1 MNSLLKSMIASI
13 SSMCILFTCGNV
25 ITSSADESVSSSV
38 DVDSIYQSLSNEEIT
53 DLKAQG
59 RCSTAYGEFLNE
71 LPNNYTP
78 MFSAIE
84 ESAEYVYPEDYAG
97 TYYNQYDDNKM
108 TLYLTNFDNLN
119 YYQTFFD
126 SDICHFELVEYSY
139 NDLTTLFDYLS
150 YSMVELD
157 LNTVS
162 IDELNNCVKVGI
174 NEDMSNKDII
184 DYVESLGYD
193 IGMVTF
199 EYNVREETIVENVIT
214 DDIKIDLNNQT
225 YTTSANT
232 SYSANSGSIIFSYD
246 EDLTNFT
253 GTIVPNSWATIGYN
267 AYNSS
272 TNQYGIVTAGH
283 FLSNN
288 TDNYLYNEDGILINK
303 NQNGCIYYNDSNVD
317 AAFIPANSGNKLI
330 PSLYIENYLTGDIYI
345 LQKEQSTLSPAM
357 VNMTVY
363 SFGVTTGMQKGTISD
378 MTASFSVAE
387 SGITISNC
395 IEVDFTI
402 QPGDSGGPL
411 AFYTIQDTPRMAV
424 MGICKGYSYYGSTSY
439 FVKVNTIN
447 KYLGVTMYS
456 YDYTN

>member
-1 MNSLLKSMIASI
+1 
-13 SSMCILFTCGNV
+13 
-25 ITSSADESVSSSV
+25 
-38 DVDSIYQSLSNEEIT
+38 
-53 DLKAQG
+53 
-59 RCSTAYGEFLNE
+59 
-71 LPNNYTP
+71 

-174 NEDMSNKDII
+174 NEDMSNKDIV

-199 EYNVREETIVENVIT
+199 EYNVREEFTECANAYGGDMLFT
-214 DDIKIDLNNQT
+214 YNQLL
-225 YTTSANT
+225 SEG
-232 SYSANSGSIIFSYD
+232 SYSI
-246 EDLTNFT
+246 T
-253 GTIVPNSWATIGYN
+253 PNAAATVGYN
-267 AYNSS
+267 AYNPT

-283 FLSNN
+283 LLNSNTSN
-288 TDNYLYNEDGILINK
+288 YMYVNDNNSNANLINS
-303 NQNGCIYYNDSNVD
+303 NHSGLICQDDVTVDALFIPFNSNFVPSIYIRNFLDSN
-317 AAFIPANSGNKLI
+317 S
-330 PSLYIENYLTGDIYI
+330 SIYT
-345 LQKEQSTLSPAM
+345 LKKEQYITSPSM

-363 SFGVTTGMQKGTISD
+363 SFGITTGIQQGK
-378 MTASFSVAE
+378 MTATSKSVKFSDDDY
-387 SGITISNC
+387 
-395 IEVDFTI
+395 EVINFIQTSI
-402 QPGDSGGPL
+402 VTQPGDSGGPL
-411 AFYTIQDTPRMAV
+411 VFFISESLNQV
-424 MGICKGYSYYGSTSY
+424 GLLGICKGSDDTYSYFCKYN
-439 FVKVNTIN
+439 VIN
-447 KYLGVTMYS
+447 SALGLETYS
-456 YDYTN
+456 YDYIN